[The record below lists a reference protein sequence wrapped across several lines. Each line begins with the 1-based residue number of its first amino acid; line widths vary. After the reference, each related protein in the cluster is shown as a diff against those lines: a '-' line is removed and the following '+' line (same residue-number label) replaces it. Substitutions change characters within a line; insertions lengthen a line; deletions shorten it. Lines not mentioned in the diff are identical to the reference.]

1 MTGMILLNDNNTSL
15 KVADDLG
22 EALTQIEKLKLE
34 IVELKQDISTLAKIL
49 KEVL

>member
-22 EALTQIEKLKLE
+22 KALTQIEKLKLE